1 MSHQR
6 YTIAFLLAS
15 ATASAQHTRG
25 SSISKPSDRSLLLS
39 EEASRVPHSEADQ
52 IKTYDYISIFGQS
65 GASTSTF
72 YKYDEFFTET
82 AATQTQS
89 NMIQSLH
96 SLIENRPDLDA
107 PTDDP
112 TSIMLL
118 RRETNSFADGMSV
131 MDDNKPNARDVSN
144 AFVGPDSVLNSLGA
158 TDMLWAF
165 GQFANHD
172 SSLVNV
178 KPGELCNVQIPM
190 NDPFFNSTI
199 HELPLNRSFFELD
212 ANAVAQQ
219 VTNISSFISGDNI
232 YGNTFSRLKYIRDD
246 DSYLTGRLRTSG
258 PNLLPKNTEGLTNR
272 GGDARA
278 DLFLAGDVRANENLA
293 LTVMHTLWMREHNYW
308 ADALRATNPELTG
321 DQVFYMARVIVT
333 YEMQKVIYDEFLPAL
348 LGEDAIA
355 PYAGYNPDVD
365 PRMENVVSACA
376 FRVGHTMVSPAL
388 FLDYGNK
395 TLETIALENA
405 FFVPSE
411 VENRGGIDAF
421 LRGLINS
428 IGQEVDPF
436 VVPAMRNHLFTNFD
450 LVAINIQRA
459 RDHGIP
465 DFNTIRQS
473 LGFDKLD
480 SFEDFS
486 FGQELAS
493 VYSNTDQIDCWIGMN
508 SEPRIDGL
516 MVGET
521 QRAVMARN
529 FANIRDGDPNF
540 YKNVGDPELLA
551 LIESTNLAD
560 VIRRNSDQPGSLDDV
575 RDDVFFFHM

>member
-1 MSHQR
+1 
-6 YTIAFLLAS
+6 
-15 ATASAQHTRG
+15 
-25 SSISKPSDRSLLLS
+25 
-39 EEASRVPHSEADQ
+39 
-52 IKTYDYISIFGQS
+52 
-65 GASTSTF
+65 
-72 YKYDEFFTET
+72 
-82 AATQTQS
+82 
-89 NMIQSLH
+89 
-96 SLIENRPDLDA
+96 
-107 PTDDP
+107 
-112 TSIMLL
+112 
-118 RRETNSFADGMSV
+118 
-131 MDDNKPNARDVSN
+131 
-144 AFVGPDSVLNSLGA
+144 
-158 TDMLWAF
+158 
-165 GQFANHD
+165 
-172 SSLVNV
+172 
-178 KPGELCNVQIPM
+178 M

-308 ADALRATNPELTG
+308 ADALKATNPELTG
-321 DQVFYMARVIVT
+321 DQLFYMARAIVT

-551 LIESTNLAD
+551 LIESTTLAD
-560 VIRRNSDQPGSLDDV
+560 VIRRNSDQLGSLDDV